1 MGLVRLLWRPLRTA
15 FDMVRTWLP
24 EGPSIPDDIWR
35 RRHLAITRFA
45 LVQAVALGAFGL
57 ARGYDPMTCV
67 LDMLVIGAP
76 ALLALTQSAS
86 RRLRTVSARMSLMC
100 ASMVFVDLS

>member
-57 ARGYDPMTCV
+57 ARLRPDDVCLGH
-67 LDMLVIGAP
+67 ARH
-76 ALLALTQSAS
+76 
-86 RRLRTVSARMSLMC
+86 RRAR
-100 ASMVFVDLS
+100 AARADAVREP